1 MDFCKIS
8 WFQQSWKLWL
18 CRKSLGM
25 KLSEKT
31 IQNCFRKAKISM
43 ESQESAIYENDDP
56 FKPLDPII
64 YFVFF
69 ANFPTKIKL

>member
-1 MDFCKIS
+1 
-8 WFQQSWKLWL
+8 
-18 CRKSLGM
+18 
-25 KLSEKT
+25 
-31 IQNCFRKAKISM
+31 M